1 MDKGSFETCLLL
13 MQLQKLLRCPQI
25 KFIDMALYIS
35 GQREMLL
42 TDTTP
47 PAPANQNQ
55 PGVDIVQQHPVSDD
69 DLQDADPADISTA
82 DFIILQSS
90 FECK

>member
-1 MDKGSFETCLLL
+1 
-13 MQLQKLLRCPQI
+13 
-25 KFIDMALYIS
+25 
-35 GQREMLL
+35 MLL

-55 PGVDIVQQHPVSDD
+55 PGVDIVQQPPVSDD

-82 DFIILQSS
+82 DFIIMQSS